1 MTNIESNADVLNHD
15 CPSCSPHSVSVAQV
29 LSIQTYEDIAP
40 FWETMRWRPHW
51 TSEGR
56 ILLIDEIQ
64 QEAVTYWTRAEAEIF
79 LQEVLLP
86 GPYGAE
92 LVIHLPNEGEAVFM
106 GGHLVAL
113 AEIALR
119 APSDSPAGRGLDVVG
134 LAWCARTSDDCF
146 EVFLLHSASDDDME
160 VHEASALELGH
171 SHPLELALNS

>member
-1 MTNIESNADVLNHD
+1 MGSSTDRAHPALGDEGPKTMTNIESNADVLNHD

-56 ILLIDEIQ
+56 IVLIDEIQ

-79 LQEVLLP
+79 LEEVLLP

-113 AEIALR
+113 A
-119 APSDSPAGRGLDVVG
+119 
-134 LAWCARTSDDCF
+134 
-146 EVFLLHSASDDDME
+146 ASLQSNVQAVLFM
-160 VHEASALELGH
+160 GH
-171 SHPLELALNS
+171 SPRT

>member
-1 MTNIESNADVLNHD
+1 MGSSTDRAHPALGDEGPKTMTNIESNADVLNDD

-56 ILLIDEIQ
+56 IVLIDELQ

-113 AEIALR
+113 AASLQ
-119 APSDSPAGRGLDVVG
+119 SNVQVV
-134 LAWCARTSDDCF
+134 LFT
-146 EVFLLHSASDDDME
+146 
-160 VHEASALELGH
+160 GH
-171 SHPLELALNS
+171 SK